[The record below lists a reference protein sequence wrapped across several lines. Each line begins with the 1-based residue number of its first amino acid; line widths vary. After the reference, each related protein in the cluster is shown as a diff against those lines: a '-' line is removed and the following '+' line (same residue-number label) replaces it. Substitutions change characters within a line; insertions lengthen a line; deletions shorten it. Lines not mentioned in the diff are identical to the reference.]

1 MIITKVV
8 YMYKDFVVY
17 RVVNFQESCKGKE
30 DALLSNQEHYEQ
42 GFIQAILI
50 SVRRHKKLKLKFKFN
65 LHKFYFKACWY

>member
-8 YMYKDFVVY
+8 YMYKDFVLC
-17 RVVNFQESCKGKE
+17 RIVNFQEGCKGKE

-50 SVRRHKKLKLKFKFN
+50 SVRRHKKLKLLIFQIQSSQILF
-65 LHKFYFKACWY
+65 